1 MASGHARRTKQVE
14 HMAAPTKA
22 RCIKK
27 ALANGEPSTHG
38 ANRSSKARPSISA
51 YGSSADIVERL
62 SESAND
68 PERTFHLILKHVGT
82 SAQSEL

>member
-38 ANRSSKARPSISA
+38 AKRTRRPHSLKSA
-51 YGSSADIVERL
+51 YGGEADIR
-62 SESAND
+62 
-68 PERTFHLILKHVGT
+68 
-82 SAQSEL
+82 

>member
-1 MASGHARRTKQVE
+1 MASGHARRIKQVE

-38 ANRSSKARPSISA
+38 AK
-51 YGSSADIVERL
+51 
-62 SESAND
+62 
-68 PERTFHLILKHVGT
+68 RTLPTAIAAVW
-82 SAQSEL
+82 SWV

>member
-38 ANRSSKARPSISA
+38 AYQKPPDVLGMSEFECLEDMAGS
-51 YGSSADIVERL
+51 YGYFAE
-62 SESAND
+62 
-68 PERTFHLILKHVGT
+68 
-82 SAQSEL
+82 